1 MKKIEIY
8 TSDTCIQCKKAKE
21 YFQNNNL
28 EFIEYNISSN
38 QEYKRELIK
47 KGYLSVPV
55 IVVEGQDILGFDL
68 TSNQAI
74 NRVISI
80 YTGKYKNKSIK
91 KLRE

>member
-1 MKKIEIY
+1 MKKVEIY

-21 YFQNNNL
+21 YLQNNNV

-55 IVVEGQDILGFDL
+55 IVVDGQDILGFDL
-68 TSNQAI
+68 
-74 NRVISI
+74 NRIKQL
-80 YTGKYKNKSIK
+80 TGIQRYIMGK
-91 KLRE
+91 

>member
-8 TSDTCIQCKKAKE
+8 TSDTCIQCKKVKE

-68 TSNQAI
+68 T
-74 NRVISI
+74 R
-80 YTGKYKNKSIK
+80 IK
-91 KLRE
+91 KLTGL

>member
-8 TSDTCIQCKKAKE
+8 TNDTCIQCKKAKE

-68 TSNQAI
+68 TRIKQL
-74 NRVISI
+74 
-80 YTGKYKNKSIK
+80 TG
-91 KLRE
+91 L

>member
-28 EFIEYNISSN
+28 EYIEYNIASN
-38 QEYKRELIK
+38 QEYKIELIK

-68 TSNQAI
+68 TRIKQL
-74 NRVISI
+74 
-80 YTGKYKNKSIK
+80 TG
-91 KLRE
+91 L

>member
-8 TSDTCIQCKKAKE
+8 TSDTCIQCKKVKE

-55 IVVEGQDILGFDL
+55 IVVDGQDILGFDITRIKQL
-68 TSNQAI
+68 T
-74 NRVISI
+74 
-80 YTGKYKNKSIK
+80 G
-91 KLRE
+91 L

>member
-8 TSDTCIQCKKAKE
+8 TSDTCIQCKKAIE

-68 TSNQAI
+68 TRIKQL
-74 NRVISI
+74 
-80 YTGKYKNKSIK
+80 TG
-91 KLRE
+91 L

>member
-8 TSDTCIQCKKAKE
+8 TSDTCIQCKKVKE

-68 TSNQAI
+68 TRIKQL
-74 NRVISI
+74 
-80 YTGKYKNKSIK
+80 TG
-91 KLRE
+91 L

>member
-21 YFQNNNL
+21 YFEKNNL
-28 EFIEYNISSN
+28 EVIEYNISN

-55 IVVEGQDILGFDL
+55 IVIDGQDVLGFDL
-68 TSNQAI
+68 PRIKQL
-74 NRVISI
+74 
-80 YTGKYKNKSIK
+80 TGI
-91 KLRE
+91 EG

>member
-1 MKKIEIY
+1 MKKVEIY

-21 YFQNNNL
+21 YLQNNNV

-55 IVVEGQDILGFDL
+55 IVVDGQDILGFDL
-68 TSNQAI
+68 
-74 NRVISI
+74 NR
-80 YTGKYKNKSIK
+80 IK
-91 KLRE
+91 

>member
-8 TSDTCIQCKKAKE
+8 TSDTCVQCKKAKE
-21 YFQNNNL
+21 YLQNNNL

-55 IVVEGQDILGFDL
+55 IVVDGQDILGFDL
-68 TSNQAI
+68 
-74 NRVISI
+74 NRIKQL
-80 YTGKYKNKSIK
+80 TGI
-91 KLRE
+91 

>member
-1 MKKIEIY
+1 MKKVEIY

-21 YFQNNNL
+21 YFQNNNI
-28 EFIEYNISSN
+28 EFIEYNISSS

-68 TSNQAI
+68 P
-74 NRVISI
+74 R
-80 YTGKYKNKSIK
+80 IK
-91 KLRE
+91 QLIGM

>member
-38 QEYKRELIK
+38 EEYRKELIT

-68 TSNQAI
+68 TRIKQL
-74 NRVISI
+74 
-80 YTGKYKNKSIK
+80 TGM
-91 KLRE
+91 

>member
-1 MKKIEIY
+1 MKKIETY

-68 TSNQAI
+68 TRIKQL
-74 NRVISI
+74 
-80 YTGKYKNKSIK
+80 TG
-91 KLRE
+91 L

>member
-8 TSDTCIQCKKAKE
+8 TSETCIQCKKAKE

-68 TSNQAI
+68 TRIKQL
-74 NRVISI
+74 
-80 YTGKYKNKSIK
+80 TG
-91 KLRE
+91 L

>member
-55 IVVEGQDILGFDL
+55 IVVEGQDILRFDL
-68 TSNQAI
+68 TRIKQL
-74 NRVISI
+74 
-80 YTGKYKNKSIK
+80 TG
-91 KLRE
+91 L

>member
-1 MKKIEIY
+1 MKKIETN

-68 TSNQAI
+68 TRIKQL
-74 NRVISI
+74 
-80 YTGKYKNKSIK
+80 TGM
-91 KLRE
+91 